1 MAIDFAG
8 AEKKIRQ
15 AEFFVGHLEYLSK
28 QPSRRGLGDPEHLEF
43 FFSASLTAARS
54 VYYVLS
60 DSGGGTF
67 QKIFSE
73 WYRNLKEQQSFF
85 KAMKDLRDDDV
96 HRAST
101 ATESLPKYV
110 EADFGRHE
118 SPYYRS
124 AVYNAALFG
133 PRPTIEEQNPD
144 GEKVRAHGLTSSIG
158 LYTKQEGKYVEAGT
172 ACRQFIGL
180 LRSLLIVAREADP
193 T

>member
-15 AEFFVGHLEYLSK
+15 EYLSK
-28 QPSRRGLGDPEHLEF
+28 QPSHRGLGDPGHLEF
-43 FFSASLTAARS
+43 FFSASLTTARS

-144 GEKVRAHGLTSSIG
+144 GEKVRAHVLSASASTSSKSG
-158 LYTKQEGKYVEAGT
+158 STLKPAQPAASSS
-172 ACRQFIGL
+172 ACCVRY
-180 LRSLLIVAREADP
+180 
-193 T
+193 